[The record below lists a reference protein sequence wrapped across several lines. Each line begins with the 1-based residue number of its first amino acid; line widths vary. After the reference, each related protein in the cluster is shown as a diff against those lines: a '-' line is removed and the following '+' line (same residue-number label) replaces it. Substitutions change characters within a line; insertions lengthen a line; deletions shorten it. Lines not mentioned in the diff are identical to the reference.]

1 MADYEQLKAEDLW
14 EQTETEPVYVI
25 TPRGAFA
32 YPYFVEHVRHLI
44 ATEQYDELRALGCE
58 LPEDGD

>member
-1 MADYEQLKAEDLW
+1 MADGEQLKAEDLW
-14 EQTETEPVYVI
+14 EQAETEPVCVI

-32 YPYFVEHVRHLI
+32 YLGFVEHVQYLI

-58 LPEDGD
+58 LPEERD